1 MLSAEKNQAL
11 TQVGPGTP
19 MGEVL
24 RRHWHPVAGIDE
36 LERRPVKPV
45 RLMGEDL
52 VLFKDLS
59 GRYGL
64 VERRCRHR
72 NADLAYGFVEAE
84 GLRCNY
90 HGWRYAADGRC
101 AEQPYEDVVDPQCR
115 LRRQASLQ
123 AYPVRAKAGLLWAYL
138 GPAPAPELPDWEP
151 FHWANGFVQ
160 VVFAE
165 VPCNWL
171 QTQENSIDPVHFEWM
186 HANWTR
192 RLNDEAG
199 RGSGAGYAPRHLKLA
214 FEAFEH
220 GFLYK
225 RITEDTDEQHPLW
238 TIGRVCLWPNGFF
251 LGDHFEWRVPV
262 DDTNTLSVTWSFI
275 RVPREA
281 EPYVQTEIPSWTSP
295 IRAADGRWITSHVI
309 NQDIVGWVG
318 QGAVTDRS
326 RELLGASDRG
336 IAMLRRQ
343 LFDDID
349 AVRNGRDPKGV
360 MRDPQRNQR
369 VFLPSDHRDFFL
381 HGLPL
386 AEYRRDP
393 KWWRLLTQFI
403 FHAGQPDSVRRAC
416 EQATGVAQ
424 SRAEMI
430 DL

>member
-1 MLSAEKNQAL
+1 MLSTEKNDEL
-11 TQVGPGTP
+11 TRVGPGTP

-24 RRHWHPVAGIDE
+24 RRHWHPVAGVDE
-36 LERRPVKPV
+36 LERNPIKPV

-59 GRYGL
+59 GRHGL
-64 VERRCRHR
+64 VERHCRHR
-72 NADLAYGFVEAE
+72 NADLAYGFVEDE
-84 GLRCNY
+84 GIRCSY
-90 HGWRYAADGRC
+90 HGWRFDIDGRC
-101 AEQPYEDVVDPQCR
+101 AEQPYEDVVDPQGR
-115 LRRQASLQ
+115 LRERAALR

-138 GPAPAPELPDWEP
+138 GPSPAPELPDWEA
-151 FHWANGFVQ
+151 FHWTNGFVQ
-160 VVFAE
+160 VVFSE

-192 RLNDEAG
+192 RMNGKAASE
-199 RGSGAGYAPRHLKLA
+199 AGYAPRHLKLA
-214 FEAFEH
+214 FEPFEH

-295 IRAADGRWITSHVI
+295 IRQADGRWITSHVI

-318 QGAVTDRS
+318 QGAITDRS
-326 RELLGASDRG
+326 RELLGSSDRG

-349 AVRNGRDPKGV
+349 AVRAGRDPKGV

-403 FHAGQPDSVRRAC
+403 FHAGQPEAVRRAC
-416 EQATGVAQ
+416 EQATGVTQ
-424 SRAEMI
+424 SSAEMI